1 MKKTSRYS
9 RIYKLFITALVFSFF
24 CNRAIA
30 QSPKIDSLKRLLNTA
45 ANDTNKANLYIE
57 VARAYLY
64 DFNDREAMQAYSE
77 KNLLLSQKLNYKKG
91 IAYSYNFLGIVR
103 WGKGDLEKALN
114 YFKNALSLMR
124 ENHDQR
130 GASSCY
136 SNMGLVYNDQGQYTL
151 AETYTQKAFNVKQ
164 ELNDKRG
171 MAICQNNLG
180 NIYQN
185 QTNFKKAIEAHLI
198 ALKIR
203 EDMKDS
209 TGMGQCYIN
218 IALVFE
224 AQGKPDDARKNYQ
237 TALQLH
243 TKIGE
248 KVGKSI
254 SLNGLGNV
262 CFSEKKYSEAF
273 DFYQQALKLRQE
285 ADDKLGQA
293 ECLNG
298 IGNVYLEQKKYKEA
312 IKSQQESLKLQEIV
326 GSKKGCALSYINLGK
341 ISEQIGEY
349 GNAATYF
356 HKALTLATDINSRDV
371 MRDSYEGLASVHEKL
386 KDSEKALT
394 YLNLFYAEKDSLLNR
409 DNFKQIYEINTR
421 YQTEKKQK
429 EIELLTKDQIIND
442 KTLKQQKIVKI
453 ALIIGLILVVI
464 VLFSFYAR
472 YRFKQ
477 KANLLLE
484 MQKKQIQEQN
494 ILITDSIDYARTIQ
508 EAILPTPARVK
519 TFFKDS
525 FILYKPKS
533 IVSGDFYWVG
543 EKENKLICMAA
554 DCTGHGVP
562 GAFMSLLGFNMLDN
576 IIEKEQTQPGLI
588 LSSLNHEM
596 VTAMTQE
603 QFNTSTIK
611 HGMDASII
619 SVDKKTMQ
627 VEFAGAHNSLYYI
640 RKGELHEVKADKSA
654 IGTFG
659 RDGEN
664 ITFTNTVIPIEKG
677 DIFYLFS
684 DGYPDQIGGPNRK
697 KFYYKPF
704 KELLVSI
711 HHLAMEEQKD
721 ILDKTITDWRGDRDQ
736 TDDILVIGI
745 KIS

>member
-1 MKKTSRYS
+1 MKKTFTYLLTC
-9 RIYKLFITALVFSFF
+9 KLVIASLVVLCLNDSVY
-24 CNRAIA
+24 A
-30 QSPKIDSLKRLLNTA
+30 QNAKLDSLKRLLVKTPD
-45 ANDTNKANLYIE
+45 DTTKANLLIDITR
-57 VARAYLY
+57 VYLY
-64 DFNDREAMQAYSE
+64 DFNDRDAMQAYSE
-77 KNLLLSQKLNYKKG
+77 KNLILSQKINYKKG
-91 IAYSYNFLGIVR
+91 IAYSYNFLGIIR

-114 YFKNALSLMR
+114 YFKNALSLMK
-124 ENHDQR
+124 ETKDMR

-151 AETYTQKAFNVKQ
+151 AETYTQKAFNIKQ
-164 ELNDKRG
+164 EMNDKRG

-185 QTNFKKAIEAHLI
+185 QTNYKKAIAAHLF

-203 EDMKDS
+203 EDMLDT
-209 TGMGQCYIN
+209 TGIGQCYIN

-224 AQGKPDDARKNYQ
+224 AQGKLDEARKNY
-237 TALQLH
+237 LSSL
-243 TKIGE
+243 KITSKTGE
-248 KVGKSI
+248 TVGSSI
-254 SLNGLGNV
+254 SLNGLGNL
-262 CFSEKKYSEAF
+262 CFSEKKYSEAL
-273 DFYQQALKLRQE
+273 DYYNKALKIRRE
-285 ADDKLGQA
+285 NDDKLGQA

-298 IGNVYLEQKKYKEA
+298 IGNVYREQKKYKEA
-312 IKSQQESLKLQEIV
+312 IASQLEGLKLQEIV
-326 GSKKGCALSYINLGK
+326 GSKKACALSYINLGK
-341 ISEQIGEY
+341 ISEQMNDY
-349 GNAATYF
+349 KNAIYYNE
-356 HKALTLATDINSRDV
+356 KALTIATNINSRDV
-371 MRDSYEGLASVHEKL
+371 MRDSYEGLATANEKL
-386 KDSEKALT
+386 KNNEKALT
-394 YLNLFYAEKDSLLNR
+394 YLNLFYAEKDSLLNK

-442 KTLKQQKIVKI
+442 KTLKQQKIVRI
-453 ALIIGLILVVI
+453 ALIVGLGLVLV

-484 MQKKQIQEQN
+484 QQKKQIQEQN
-494 ILITDSIDYARTIQ
+494 VLITDSIDYARTIQ
-508 EAILPTPARVK
+508 EAILPTPSRVK

-543 EKENKLICMAA
+543 EKENKKICMAA

-576 IIEKEQTQPGLI
+576 IIEKEQIQPGMI
-588 LSSLNHEM
+588 LNSLNKEM
-596 VTAMTQE
+596 VSAMTQE
-603 QFNTSTIK
+603 QFNASSIK
-611 HGMDASII
+611 HGMDAAII
-619 SVDKKTMQ
+619 SIDRSTMQ
-627 VEFAGAHNSLYYI
+627 MEFAGAHNSLYYI
-640 RKGELHEVKADKSA
+640 RKGELHEIKANKNS
-654 IGTFG
+654 IGSYG
-659 RDGEN
+659 IEGEEVS
-664 ITFTNTVIPIEKG
+664 FLNTVIPIEKG
-677 DIFYLFS
+677 DVIYLFS

-711 HHLAMEEQKD
+711 HQLDAEEQRE
-721 ILDKTITDWRGDRDQ
+721 ILDKTITDWRGERDQ

>member
-1 MKKTSRYS
+1 M
-9 RIYKLFITALVFSFF
+9 A
-24 CNRAIA
+24 
-30 QSPKIDSLKRLLNTA
+30 P
-45 ANDTNKANLYIE
+45 NDTNKANLYIE
-57 VARAYLY
+57 ITRAYLY
-64 DFNDREAMQAYSE
+64 DFNDREAMQAYAE
-77 KNLLLSQKLNYKKG
+77 INLLLSQKLNFKKG

-124 ENHDQR
+124 ENHDSR

-151 AETYTQKAFNVKQ
+151 AETYTQKAFLTKQ

-185 QTNFKKAIEAHLI
+185 QTNFKKAIEAHLT

-203 EDMKDS
+203 EEMKDS

-224 AQGKPDDARKNYQ
+224 AQGKPEDARKNYE

-262 CFSEKKYSEAF
+262 CFTENKYTEAF
-273 DFYQQALKLRQE
+273 DFYNKALKLRE
-285 ADDKLGQA
+285 EGDDKLGQA

-298 IGNVYLEQKKYKEA
+298 IGNVYLKQKKYKEA
-312 IKSQQESLKLQEIV
+312 FKSQQEGLKLQEIV
-326 GSKKGCALSYINLGK
+326 GSKKGAALSYINLGK
-341 ISEQIGEY
+341 ISEEMGEY
-349 GNAATYF
+349 SNAAKYF
-356 HKALTLATDINSRDV
+356 QKALSLATDINSRDV
-371 MRDSYEGLASVHEKL
+371 MRDSYEGLASVYEKL
-386 KDSEKALT
+386 KDNEKALN

-442 KTLKQQKIVKI
+442 KTLKQQKIVRI

-484 MQKKQIQEQN
+484 QQKKQIQDQN

-508 EAILPTPARVK
+508 EAILPTPDRVK
-519 TFFKDS
+519 TFFKES

-588 LSSLNHEM
+588 LNSLNQEM

-603 QFNTSTIK
+603 QFNASSIK
-611 HGMDASII
+611 HGMDAAII
-619 SVDKKTMQ
+619 SIDKTTMQ
-627 VEFAGAHNSLYYI
+627 AEFAGAHNSLYYI
-640 RKGELHEVKADKSA
+640 RKGELHEVKADKNA
-654 IGTFG
+654 IGTPG
-659 RDGEN
+659 REGEE
-664 ITFTNTVIPIEKG
+664 IMFQNTIIPIEKG
-677 DIFYLFS
+677 DVFYLFS

-704 KELLVSI
+704 KELLLSV
-711 HHLAMEEQKD
+711 HHLSMEEQRD
-721 ILDKTITDWRGDRDQ
+721 ILDQTITDWRGERDQ

-745 KIS
+745 RIS